1 MSKNGMSK
9 SQKRLLR
16 TLPKPVAC
24 YLVKLFGVE
33 ELATLFESRQQLRVL
48 HEQALM
54 YMEI

>member
-1 MSKNGMSK
+1 MSKKGMTR

-16 TLPKPVAC
+16 TIPKPVAC

-33 ELATLFESRQQLRVL
+33 ELATLFEDRRQLRVL

-54 YMEI
+54 YMET